1 MDIDYAISAR
11 VSMRTHSDANGV
23 HYHVY
28 ADGQQRWYK
37 YVRFGKDRRH
47 RAGGPAFVEASR
59 KQEEVAHAASLH
71 DDRAM

>member
-23 HYHVY
+23 HYRVY

-37 YVRFGKDRRH
+37 YIRFGRTARN
-47 RAGGPAFVEASR
+47 RAGGPAFVEAS
-59 KQEEVAHAASLH
+59 QEQEKIARALADE
-71 DDRAM
+71 DDR